1 MIPPAD
7 HVTSILVTWSH
18 RLITWSHRL
27 IMWLPCWSHDPIN
40 WPYKTDLPQ
49 FTSSLPSPQSLS
61 PSHTHSCL
69 MHPTSTSGHLNWLSR
84 HTRAAV
90 WCVRTWNQNQMLRLN
105 LYNNNPSLSKIII
118 KAKIHGNAENY
129 KGRTPIITTDIFWFS
144 MCILQVEARYR
155 GGNLMWTVYNLTCED
170 SNCPN
175 CIRGYLAALLSLH
188 TTAVGRFSAVADSKW
203 DALCLGM
210 PVRQERF
217 SADRNSENRY
227 EFGWKY
233 SLK

>member
-118 KAKIHGNAENY
+118 KDNYQSKNPWECWKLQRTNTNYHHGY
-129 KGRTPIITTDIFWFS
+129 ILIFDVYTPGGSPVQRWKPHVD
-144 MCILQVEARYR
+144 CLQPHLWRFK
-155 GGNLMWTVYNLTCED
+155 LT
-170 SNCPN
+170 
-175 CIRGYLAALLSLH
+175 
-188 TTAVGRFSAVADSKW
+188 
-203 DALCLGM
+203 
-210 PVRQERF
+210 
-217 SADRNSENRY
+217 
-227 EFGWKY
+227 
-233 SLK
+233 